1 MPAMATQSSPLERAV
16 ETLYATIS
24 AVPGTQQAAKCDNGA
39 RGNLAVAH
47 LTPHTPD
54 PGPEPPAEGR
64 LDSWKEIAVYL
75 RRDVRTVQRWEK
87 IEGLPVRRHQHDSL
101 GSVWAYRQELDAW
114 LEGRQPALR
123 AQEAANG
130 RVRRRLHWA
139 ALGGLVVLAS
149 AGVFAARP
157 LWNGPG
163 TAPVVLRTF
172 QLTTDRLPKL
182 PQLAT
187 DGLRLYFTEQVG
199 ERCVV
204 TAVPTTGGEPETV
217 PIPLGCPIV
226 QDVSPDGSEML
237 VSDWS
242 ARVMVESVFH
252 HSPLYRVPTAGG
264 APRRVGE
271 VMAGGATWLPDG
283 RTILYG
289 DGFQL
294 KMVDRDGA
302 APRTLVTMP
311 GVLAYASVSPDGR
324 LIRFSAV
331 DQQYLTWSLWE
342 VGIDGGVPRRLWPGW
357 SDARAYFEGAW
368 SADGDYFLS
377 AAHGQTPEVW
387 VVRGGQRWFGREAAP
402 ERVTVL
408 PVPSYCPV
416 PSQDGQRLF
425 LLADFCSAEL
435 VQWDPGSREFVTHP
449 AGIAGSMLDYSPD
462 GAWIVFVAFPSNTLW
477 RARADGT
484 ERRQLTDAPLE
495 VGLPRWS
502 PDGERIA
509 LMGRRPG
516 GLWRI
521 YAVPSNGGSPQ
532 PLLDGQVTESD
543 PGWSPDGRSLV
554 FGRLPENK
562 PTTPL
567 SIRVLDLA
575 TGQTTELPGSEGKYS
590 PRWSPDGRFIA
601 ALSADSQKLLVLD
614 LETGR
619 WSEWATGSVGF
630 PTWSRDGTDIYYQ
643 DQNTVIHRLRL
654 RDGRTERVGSRKG
667 VPVAP
672 VFPGAWFGFDP
683 EGRLMVLRDTTV
695 TEVFAFDYAY
705 R

>member
-1 MPAMATQSSPLERAV
+1 M
-16 ETLYATIS
+16 
-24 AVPGTQQAAKCDNGA
+24 
-39 RGNLAVAH
+39 
-47 LTPHTPD
+47 PD

-64 LDSWKEIAVYL
+64 LDSWKEIASYL

-87 IEGLPVRRHQHDSL
+87 TEGLPVRRHLHDSL
-101 GSVWAYRQELDAW
+101 GSVYAYRHELDAW
-114 LEGRQPALR
+114 LAGRQPAGSP
-123 AQEAANG
+123 EAANG
-130 RVRRRLHWA
+130 RVRRNLYWA

-157 LWNGPG
+157 LWNGQG
-163 TAPVVLRTF
+163 AAPVVVRTT
-172 QLTTDRLPKL
+172 QLTTDRLRKDPR
-182 PQLAT
+182 LAT
-187 DGLRLYFTEQVG
+187 DGSRLYFTEQVG
-199 ERCVV
+199 ERWVV
-204 TAVPTTGGEPETV
+204 AAVPTTGGEPEIV
-217 PIPLGCPIV
+217 PIPLTHPV
-226 QDVSPDGSEML
+226 VEDVSPDGSEML
-237 VSDWS
+237 VIDWS
-242 ARVMVESVFH
+242 ARVLVESVFH

-264 APRRVGE
+264 TPHRVGK

-294 KMVDRDGA
+294 KRVDRNGTA
-302 APRTLVTMP
+302 SRTLVTMA

-324 LIRFSAV
+324 VARFSAV
-331 DQQYLTWSLWE
+331 DQRYLTWSHWE
-342 VGIDGGVPRRLWPGW
+342 VGIDGGEPRRLFPGW
-357 SDARAYFEGAW
+357 SDERSYFEGSW
-368 SADGDYFLS
+368 SPDGDYFLT
-377 AAHGQTPEVW
+377 AAHGQTPELW
-387 VVRGGQRWFGREAAP
+387 VVRSGTRWLGREAAP

-408 PVPSYCPV
+408 PVPSYGLV
-416 PSQDGQRLF
+416 PSRDGQRLF

-435 VQWDPGSREFVTHP
+435 VQWDPGTREFVTHP
-449 AGIAGSMLDYSPD
+449 TGVKGGMVEYSPD
-462 GAWIVFVAFPSNTLW
+462 GAWMVYVAFSPNRLW

-484 ERRQLTDAPLE
+484 ERSPLTDPPLE

-509 LMGRRPG
+509 FMARRPG

-521 YAVPSNGGSPQ
+521 YAVPSEGGSPV
-532 PLLDGQVTESD
+532 PLLDGQSTESD

-554 FGRLPENK
+554 FGRLPAPN
-562 PTTPL
+562 TRL
-567 SIRVLDLA
+567 SIQVLDLA

-590 PRWSPDGRFIA
+590 PRWSPDGRHVA

-619 WSEWATGSVGF
+619 WSEWATGGMGF
-630 PTWSRDGTDIYYQ
+630 PTWSRDGSHLYYQ
-643 DQNTVIHRLRL
+643 DQDNVIHRLRL

-683 EGRLMVLRDTTV
+683 EGRLMVMRDTTV